1 MELRELEKG
10 MILSDCYVVLGVVQK
25 NLNKAK
31 KHIRTL
37 LVYSNRKILKY
48 EFYNKISSS
57 LRICTLMNYTKDIF
71 SSPCTN
77 GRVHYLPFDIS
88 RLKVT
93 GYVDIQELNLWL
105 MKSNVTGCLSFGITY
120 GVEEALDILYSYYL
134 ELFLPYNDFKV
145 YLRKAKKKGFES
157 FPEARCFQDR
167 RLYYGS
173 YMKEN
178 NKVLFEVIGNKYYTV
193 SFGKS
198 NNDIQFLS
206 MAYPDELLQVWDL
219 GYDMSNLIYDA
230 PLC

>member
-1 MELRELEKG
+1 
-10 MILSDCYVVLGVVQK
+10 
-25 NLNKAK
+25 
-31 KHIRTL
+31 
-37 LVYSNRKILKY
+37 
-48 EFYNKISSS
+48 
-57 LRICTLMNYTKDIF
+57 MNYTKDIF

-77 GRVHYLPFDIS
+77 GQVHYLPFDTS
-88 RLKVT
+88 RLIVT

-178 NKVLFEVIGNKYYTV
+178 NKVLFEVVGYNKYIITLDKHKDEIK
-193 SFGKS
+193 FGRM
-198 NNDIQFLS
+198 Q
-206 MAYPDELLQVWDL
+206 YPDKVLYAWDL
-219 GYDMSNLIYDA
+219 GYDMSNLVFQKD
-230 PLC
+230 L

>member
-25 NLNKAK
+25 DLNKAK

-57 LRICTLMNYTKDIF
+57 LRIRTLMNYTKDIF

-77 GRVHYLPFDIS
+77 GQVHYLPFDTS
-88 RLKVT
+88 RLIVT

-178 NKVLFEVIGNKYYTV
+178 NKVLFEVVGYNKYIITLDKHKDEIK
-193 SFGKS
+193 FGRM
-198 NNDIQFLS
+198 Q
-206 MAYPDELLQVWDL
+206 YPDKVLYAWDL
-219 GYDMSNLIYDA
+219 GYDMSNLVFQKD
-230 PLC
+230 L

>member
-25 NLNKAK
+25 DLNKAK

-77 GRVHYLPFDIS
+77 GQVHYLPFDTS
-88 RLKVT
+88 RLTVT

-178 NKVLFEVIGNKYYTV
+178 NKVLFEVVGYNKYIIT
-193 SFGKS
+193 SDKHKDEIKFGRM
-198 NNDIQFLS
+198 Q
-206 MAYPDELLQVWDL
+206 YPDKVLYAWDL
-219 GYDMSNLIYDA
+219 GYDMSNLVFQKD
-230 PLC
+230 L